1 MLCDDSTPLG
11 DQKQPGNDSWLQADY
26 SPAALA
32 GESPG
37 SARSATMAWE
47 FFSGQAVTAQG
58 QGQRHQLQ
66 GHYQEPC
73 KEHCQQYRWQQGQGH
88 PEEPSAE
95 IAARVLNSV
104 ESWTSSA
111 SHAGLQHAA
120 SGGFTL
126 QTQPGMYGSGFGH
139 RVGTESSAAVV
150 PGVSGV
156 ALLAGGHGQKRKAH
170 QREVQQGQL
179 DELDEAAVDQI
190 LAGSLAPPFMLKA
203 CRTDNDGSGCGAA
216 HAGGQHMQLG
226 DLASM
231 TEVQAMAQHL
241 LHVAAAAET
250 KQPKKKQRTGY
261 SSSSS
266 RTVHRV
272 PVPHAAHGP
281 PQGSGLF
288 AARAPAQGPSAAAHS
303 LHASHGHLSKGP
315 PRGPPLCRSPASPQ
329 RPHVHDARISQ
340 APLPVTE
347 APSHCVTTRRGAPAA
362 VAPAA
367 TRRAAPAAARRGTS
381 RAAPAA
387 APAAA
392 QRGASR
398 AAPAAAAPANFEA
411 APAAARRGTSRAAPA
426 AAPALQSE
434 YQDRQVVWAK
444 CRHCPWGPAIVSP
457 PPPTLPPPFANIA
470 FKARSYT
477 IIV

>member
-47 FFSGQAVTAQG
+47 FFGGQAVTAQG
-58 QGQRHQLQ
+58 QDQRHQLQ
-66 GHYQEPC
+66 GHYQEPW

-95 IAARVLNSV
+95 IAAHVLNSV

-126 QTQPGMYGSGFGH
+126 QTQPGMYGFGFGH

-179 DELDEAAVDQI
+179 DELDEATVDQI
-190 LAGSLAPPFMLKA
+190 LAGSLAPPFMFEA
-203 CRTDNDGSGCGAA
+203 CRTDNDGNGCGAA

-241 LHVAAAAET
+241 LHAAAAAET
-250 KQPKKKQRTGY
+250 KQPKKSRGLAILLPLLGQFTG
-261 SSSSS
+261 S
-266 RTVHRV
+266 
-272 PVPHAAHGP
+272 
-281 PQGSGLF
+281 Q
-288 AARAPAQGPSAAAHS
+288 S
-303 LHASHGHLSKGP
+303 LMQLMAL
-315 PRGPPLCRSPASPQ
+315 
-329 RPHVHDARISQ
+329 
-340 APLPVTE
+340 
-347 APSHCVTTRRGAPAA
+347 
-362 VAPAA
+362 
-367 TRRAAPAAARRGTS
+367 RRALGYLQHVPQ
-381 RAAPAA
+381 PK
-387 APAAA
+387 
-392 QRGASR
+392 
-398 AAPAAAAPANFEA
+398 
-411 APAAARRGTSRAAPA
+411 
-426 AAPALQSE
+426 ALLLQ
-434 YQDRQVVWAK
+434 
-444 CRHCPWGPAIVSP
+444 
-457 PPPTLPPPFANIA
+457 PPPFMQAKVTHPRAHPGVPLYAIHLRPLSDLM
-470 FKARSYT
+470 FMMHVSVRRPSQ
-477 IIV
+477 